1 MNNGGY
7 MFKVKKKDEIGS
19 PLWRVFQ
26 IMPMPTQFG
35 SISFQLLAYNETAKV
50 FDLIDAKDYEIVDEV
65 SKSSLL

>member
-1 MNNGGY
+1 MDKGY

-19 PLWRVFQ
+19 PMWRVFQ

-35 SISFQLLAYNETAKV
+35 SISFHLLGYNEKEKV

-65 SKSSLL
+65 AKSSLL